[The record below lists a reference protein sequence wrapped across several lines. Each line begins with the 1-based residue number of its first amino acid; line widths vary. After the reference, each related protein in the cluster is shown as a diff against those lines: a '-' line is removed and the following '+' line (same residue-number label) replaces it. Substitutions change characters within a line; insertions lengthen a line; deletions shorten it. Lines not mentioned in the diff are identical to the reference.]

1 MSSLQQSI
9 NFFFLIL
16 IYAPINVALMLIVTL
31 FFRLTNAL
39 FRLNFPLWALAL
51 AAAVPVFAMMYAF
64 VDGVNQKRSWVSFRG
79 SNYEGFLTTT
89 LIINVVV
96 SLNLWWVMVFTNL
109 IFKNEPGLPFA
120 FEKPQLIA
128 LGIYAALTLL
138 FAIQPFINV
147 GKAQLADFRSEK
159 YSQKIKAI
167 IASNNLE
174 GFKKELENSLSP
186 TEFKFQ
192 GEDRGLLAYLVA
204 ENKPELV
211 AVLLK
216 NHQSLLDHHRNW
228 DIKSSEMIDVLVAN
242 GMNPN
247 KIVEI
252 FTASGQKDL
261 LKVTIEKHQPDF
273 TSEVPYITRNVMDH
287 QDIELLDYLIAK
299 GLTKKL
305 DQTNETIE
313 FFAQKEPFEILKF
326 LIDKGFKVDPND
338 NRPVYWAIYN
348 NDLPLLKHLFQ
359 SPFDVNKLQGE
370 YTHLED
376 AIAGGKEEIFDF
388 LLTQNPEVNTLH
400 PTKLHGET
408 NALLLAERYERPKM
422 LEKLKNY
429 ISPK

>member
-1 MSSLQQSI
+1 
-9 NFFFLIL
+9 
-16 IYAPINVALMLIVTL
+16 
-31 FFRLTNAL
+31 
-39 FRLNFPLWALAL
+39 
-51 AAAVPVFAMMYAF
+51 
-64 VDGVNQKRSWVSFRG
+64 
-79 SNYEGFLTTT
+79 
-89 LIINVVV
+89 
-96 SLNLWWVMVFTNL
+96 
-109 IFKNEPGLPFA
+109 
-120 FEKPQLIA
+120 
-128 LGIYAALTLL
+128 
-138 FAIQPFINV
+138 
-147 GKAQLADFRSEK
+147 
-159 YSQKIKAI
+159 
-167 IASNNLE
+167 
-174 GFKKELENSLSP
+174 
-186 TEFKFQ
+186 
-192 GEDRGLLAYLVA
+192 
-204 ENKPELV
+204 
-211 AVLLK
+211 
-216 NHQSLLDHHRNW
+216 
-228 DIKSSEMIDVLVAN
+228 
-242 GMNPN
+242 
-247 KIVEI
+247 
-252 FTASGQKDL
+252 
-261 LKVTIEKHQPDF
+261 
-273 TSEVPYITRNVMDH
+273 MDH